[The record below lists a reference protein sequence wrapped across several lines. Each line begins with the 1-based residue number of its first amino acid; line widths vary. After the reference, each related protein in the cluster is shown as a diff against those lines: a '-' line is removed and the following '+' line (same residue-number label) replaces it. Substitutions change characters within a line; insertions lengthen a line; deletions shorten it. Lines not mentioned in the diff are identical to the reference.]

1 MVRRPFVAQAR
12 GAHQPLS
19 GSRTLCL
26 CKVNQFCLFFFM
38 AQRPGSAPAPQ
49 RRHQWPPVPEQ
60 CLVHEQYL
68 YCGVGRPPMCM
79 QFTRTPPHMDVGGA
93 LRVVGNWHNRI
104 HETSWASGRWVRRG
118 TRLTVQ
124 FRYKEPTTFYP
135 MKILEWDP
143 QQRVYACDTAYMLP
157 MRPSKDFW
165 DYMRR
170 RHRPPQRPVPGL
182 LLALPPPPPPC
193 STASCSCTCHS
204 WGFCLFRGRPRR

>member
-1 MVRRPFVAQAR
+1 
-12 GAHQPLS
+12 
-19 GSRTLCL
+19 
-26 CKVNQFCLFFFM
+26 
-38 AQRPGSAPAPQ
+38 
-49 RRHQWPPVPEQ
+49 
-60 CLVHEQYL
+60 
-68 YCGVGRPPMCM
+68 MCM

-182 LLALPPPPPPC
+182 LLALPPPPPPAPLPAVAPV
-193 STASCSCTCHS
+193 TAGASASSGAAPADEVLVQHS
-204 WGFCLFRGRPRR
+204 QLTPAELEWAFLHQAFVEPA